1 MAKTLVLAE
10 KPSVGK
16 ELARV
21 LGCRR
26 GADGYVEG
34 DRYIVTWALGHLVE
48 AIGAT
53 WCDLWW
59 GETGEVVAS
68 LREDDEDDDDADL
81 EECLDEDFF
90 EDGLEMGFDPYEGN
104 YTWDC

>member
-1 MAKTLVLAE
+1 MEHTFEYYITITTRATGE
-10 KPSVGK
+10 GFNTPSFTVG
-16 ELARV
+16 V
-21 LGCRR
+21 
-26 GADGYVEG
+26 DGTEAAY
-34 DRYIVTWALGHLVE
+34 DAWRKACDFAE

-68 LREDDEDDDDADL
+68 LRDALPENDDED
-81 EECLDEDFF
+81 EDFDCD
-90 EDGLEMGFDPYEGN
+90 EADLEMGFDPYEGD

>member
-1 MAKTLVLAE
+1 MEHTFEYYITITTRATGE
-10 KPSVGK
+10 GFNTPSFTVGVDGT
-16 ELARV
+16 EAAYDAW
-21 LGCRR
+21 RR
-26 GADGYVEG
+26 ACDF
-34 DRYIVTWALGHLVE
+34 AE

-68 LREDDEDDDDADL
+68 LREDDEDEDDADL

-90 EDGLEMGFDPYEGN
+90 EDDLEMGFDPYEGD